1 MPQDQAL
8 SRDAQARQGSP
19 ESRQRQ
25 VSLLDR
31 VRESLMLADAAILL
45 WVVTWI
51 VVGAYVGYEI
61 HQLAALSDTMITS
74 SRALDDTSSALH
86 AVGGVPF
93 VGSTVTRLAD
103 DISVTASTVRTNASE
118 TRDSAHRLSYLLAAC
133 IMIVPSVPVLA
144 FYVPF
149 RINRWND
156 ARVMRQALERGRD
169 PRLLEE
175 YLANRALTDLPFRTL
190 ARISTDPWRDVAEG
204 RYAALAEAE
213 LKSLGMHRAF

>member
-8 SRDAQARQGSP
+8 STEARPAGGPP

-25 VSLLDR
+25 ASLLGR
-31 VRESLMLADAAILL
+31 LRESLVLADAAILL

-51 VVGAYVGYEI
+51 VVGAFVGHDIY
-61 HQLAALSDTMITS
+61 HLAALSDSMVSS
-74 SRALDDTSSALH
+74 SRALDDTASALH
-86 AVGGVPF
+86 AVGSVPF
-93 VGSTVTRLAD
+93 VGGTVTRLAD
-103 DISVTASTVRTNASE
+103 DISATASAIRTDASQA
-118 TRDSAHRLSYLLAAC
+118 RDSARRLSYLLAAC

-156 ARVMRQALERGRD
+156 AAVMRQALERGRD

-175 YLANRALTDLPFRTL
+175 YLANRALADLPFRTL

-213 LKSLGMHRAF
+213 LKSLGMRRTF